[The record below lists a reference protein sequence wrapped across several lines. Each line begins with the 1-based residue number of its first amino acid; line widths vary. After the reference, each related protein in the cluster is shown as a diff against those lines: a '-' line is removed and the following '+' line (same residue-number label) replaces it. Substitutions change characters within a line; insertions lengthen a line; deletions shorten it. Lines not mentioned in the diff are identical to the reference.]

1 VAKELD
7 KETALEQKRT
17 SRTYIPAPAGVID
30 PGAGLNGLLGN
41 LSADEQAMFAEL
53 QANAA
58 VGKAKK
64 NGTYKSTEESS
75 KTPADEVIRDDINK
89 LFRQYYGRDARPD
102 ELAPYL
108 AEAKTSYIDPKTG
121 TSKSFVQEVYK
132 DGNLVSRKVLTA
144 DKQDPL
150 LLIEESIKKNIASGN
165 VAVNKANIPEGPSGK
180 YFVGLKDLARKN
192 GINLSDTAAADY
204 ANKIQA
210 QQIDENTAYSMIRE
224 SAASAFPQFAEK
236 IKSGIDLKTL
246 ADPYV
251 QSMSKLLEIPD
262 TAVDVFD
269 PTVRSALSYRG
280 KDGNVATKSLYEFET
295 ELKNDPR
302 WAYTKNARDSLDSA
316 GMGFLRTIG
325 LAY

>member
-1 VAKELD
+1 MADSNAREDRATNPGTGLVADKPIDLNPNPVILD
-7 KETALEQKRT
+7 TGGFFSDADLAAAKAQLATADKPKKSGT
-17 SRTYIPAPAGVID
+17 FSR
-30 PGAGLNGLLGN
+30 
-41 LSADEQAMFAEL
+41 
-53 QANAA
+53 
-58 VGKAKK
+58 
-64 NGTYKSTEESS
+64 TEESGT
-75 KTPADEVIRDDINK
+75 TPSDAVITENINK
-89 LFRQYYGRDARPD
+89 IFRQYYGRDARSD
-102 ELAPYL
+102 ELQPYL
-108 AEAKTSYIDPKTG
+108 DEARSSYIDPKTG
-121 TSKSFVQEVYK
+121 QSKSFITEVYK
-132 DGNLVSRKVLTA
+132 NGNLISTKVLTA
-144 DKQDPL
+144 SKEDPL
-150 LLIEESIKKNIASGN
+150 QLIENSVKKNIASGISIG
-165 VAVNKANIPEGPSGK
+165 VNKANIPEGPSGK
-180 YFVGLKDLARKN
+180 YFTNLKDLARKN
-192 GINLSDTAAADY
+192 GINLSDSAAADY
-204 ANKIQA
+204 ANKIVA
-210 QQIDENTAYSMIRE
+210 EQIDENTAYGMIRE

-280 KDGNVATKSLYEFET
+280 KDGTVQTKSLYEFET

>member
-1 VAKELD
+1 MSFSYDPGTGVVTDNSNKDLSGLEGIISGLSP
-7 KETALEQKRT
+7 EEQALFAEQK
-17 SRTYIPAPAGVID
+17 
-30 PGAGLNGLLGN
+30 
-41 LSADEQAMFAEL
+41 
-53 QANAA
+53 ANANA
-58 VGKAKK
+58 NKAKK
-64 NGTYKSTEESS
+64 SGTYKSTEESS
-75 KTPADEVIRDDINK
+75 KAPADEVIKDNINK

-108 AEAKTSYIDPKTG
+108 AEAKTSYTDPKTG
-121 TSKSFVQEVYK
+121 TTKSFIQEVYK
-132 DGNLVSRKVLTA
+132 DGNLLNRKVLTA

-180 YFVGLKDLARKN
+180 YFTNLKDLARKN

-210 QQIDENTAYSMIRE
+210 EQIDENTAYSMIRE
-224 SAASAFPQFAEK
+224 SAASAFPQFADK
-236 IKSGIDLKTL
+236 IKSGVDLKTI

-251 QSMSKLLEIPD
+251 QSMSKILEIPD
-262 TAVDVFD
+262 TGIDLFD

-280 KDGNVATKSLYEFET
+280 TDGNVATKSLYDFET